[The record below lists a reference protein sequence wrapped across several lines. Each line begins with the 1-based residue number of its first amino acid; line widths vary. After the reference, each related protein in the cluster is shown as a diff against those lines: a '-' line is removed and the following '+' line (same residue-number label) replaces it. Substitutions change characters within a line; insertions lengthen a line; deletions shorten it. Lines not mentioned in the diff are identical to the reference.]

1 MSLVNS
7 SWHKEFDGMVVR
19 MYRQRLDCMRILH
32 PFVGEVVT
40 LPGNQL
46 IPVPVSEQ
54 PNGTVIKLLEIPEME
69 NKDCSPSA
77 KKTMNDHNSTL
88 DEKGRG
94 MSAPLDKRL
103 HRLKNLHYQHAL
115 YQRVSCRGSMTSR
128 PH

>member
-7 SWHKEFDGMVVR
+7 TGHKVFDGMVVR
-19 MYRQRLDCMRILH
+19 MYRQCLDCMRILH

-69 NKDCSPSA
+69 NKDCSPS
-77 KKTMNDHNSTL
+77 T
-88 DEKGRG
+88 
-94 MSAPLDKRL
+94 
-103 HRLKNLHYQHAL
+103 KNNE
-115 YQRVSCRGSMTSR
+115 
-128 PH
+128 